1 MARAVGAACDAGTD
15 HPGVKHETLRRV
27 RPTRLDL
34 AGLSTYVVGRD
45 DAPATCVL
53 LHGFGAPGDDLLG
66 LATTVFSAPLRFV
79 VPAAPLELGGLYGDA
94 RAWWLI
100 DMMRLEDELR
110 RGVARDRR
118 DEVPDGL
125 PEARGYVMRLLDELA
140 ARFSVAPDQLV
151 LGGFS
156 QGAMLALDVA
166 LHRDA
171 PPAGLLLM
179 SGTLIAESVWQAR
192 MSSLAGVPVMLSH
205 GRRDG
210 LLPFS
215 VAEIV
220 RDRLVAAGAA
230 VDWVPHNG
238 AHEIPTAALDHAN
251 ELLHTI
257 ALRKTS

>member
-1 MARAVGAACDAGTD
+1 
-15 HPGVKHETLRRV
+15 V
-27 RPTRLDL
+27 RTTRLDL
-34 AGLSTYVVGRD
+34 AGLSTHVVGPSN
-45 DAPATCVL
+45 AAVTCVL

-66 LATTVFSAPLRFV
+66 LAAALDGPIRFA
-79 VPAAPLELGGLYGDA
+79 VPAAPLELGGLYGDS

-100 DMMRLEDELR
+100 DLMRLEEELR

-125 PEARGYVMRLLDELA
+125 PEARRQVIAFVDELS
-140 ARFSVAPDQLV
+140 ARFSIGADQLV

-166 LHRDA
+166 LHRDK
-171 PPAGLLLM
+171 PPAGLVLM

-192 MSSLAGVPVMLSH
+192 MGQLAGVPVMLSH

-215 VAEIV
+215 VAEIL
-220 RDRLVAAGAA
+220 RDRLVEAGAA
-230 VDWVPHNG
+230 VDWVPFLG
-238 AHEIPTAALDHAN
+238 AHEIPPVVLEHASA
-251 ELLHTI
+251 LLHRV
-257 ALRKTS
+257 A